1 MQTFVKQLKGSF
13 IRFGRTYW
21 KDIIVLSGV
30 LLVILLYGAALFR
43 PGMVVF
49 SDMSFGLSSNR
60 YLEEIF
66 GAWNNRWSTTTLLN
80 VPRLLYIFPFYLL
93 SLAFGASG
101 PILIKSFIFGLL
113 IVSAVS
119 MFALTKR
126 LHSVYVSAH
135 FSLLSLVAFGI
146 AALFYALNPWII
158 TRIQHIYLL
167 CGYSVFP
174 LALLLFLNIFDPKFR
189 EQLNPNFTLSARL
202 TRRTWIDLVGLAV
215 IFAFMAG
222 GIHYF
227 FFSLIYMGIMVG
239 LIFLKTFWIHRKEHI
254 IKPLIGFY
262 VRSTVAFGL
271 IFLLFNS
278 YWFFMYVG
286 SILTGSQA
294 SQHNINVSDT
304 LMLFSRNS
312 SWSNVVYLTS
322 YWWPMF
328 DLTTLPLSFWLG
340 GGLILLLILL
350 GALVSYRQ
358 PIHLFFTGLSLPLI
372 IFATGTHEQVADFFV
387 LFVTKT
393 PLIGAMFR
401 DPNKLVGLLMV
412 SYSLLLASSL
422 ATIFNRPSKTLPLP
436 LYRTLTIGI
445 TVVALSM
452 FFLPYRS
459 VYMEG
464 FYRPVT
470 MPKEY
475 TTVQSLIDGKWLQ
488 FPVADE
494 MTQPGTGVATPT
506 WNKNPNPDGE
516 VKATGDVQ
524 VYGSQADTVFHHEG
538 STPTIGYMMT
548 FLQYLLDTGRSD
560 QAGQIAKA
568 FGLNQFAYR
577 TEYAGMAERQAFN
590 KQLLKTQHDLL
601 ATKHVGLFT
610 LFDLIEPLDTR
621 TVPQL
626 ILTPYGLERSVT
638 FSTLDDYSLGA
649 QSILYATQ
657 AHQDGLSWLKQD
669 DIIEMA
675 EENDLLLSQV
685 PDAYFWKPFDA
696 IDSANS
702 FLNWGKTFLAN
713 SDWRWYLRTQGI
725 TNPSFDLDFGDGI
738 GLSFASA
745 KIDAPV
751 YKLDQLKTKQVAS
764 FNSMLEDETFFKADN
779 PDVVDLSPN
788 PLSKENNLPV
798 LRAEVAEGDPKYIW
812 QVAKSGKLKALPNN
826 AYRFDITASGRGVDR
841 LHVKVRFYDAK
852 DRELNQTY
860 VVAPRDSGDVDAIHL
875 QGEYVTPKDA
885 KTMRIDLLSFQRPE
899 RKTYWWVHDIKI
911 YSFEDYMVPNTIEMT
926 KDTVRGRYAGYA
938 RVLLNKNGG
947 QLDFEFNGQKIPIH
961 TKQAAGAKLVWV
973 PLGNLVAK
981 GATSTLRVTNTLG
994 FNAIQ
999 NIVLIPKPEL
1009 TKLTEQLDEKLA
1021 ITKTM
1026 MVLEAETAFDYT
1038 GHVQSERNYPG
1049 FSFGKGIAAQRGT
1062 LQRSI
1067 DIREDG
1073 NYEIQLKA
1081 TRPTNPKGRLTV
1093 LIRNETDVVYRRV
1106 LIASDFKATDIR
1118 KTDLGKNTITFD
1130 PLHRDFAYQLESLP
1144 DVYRALHQIT
1154 LEDIPLVSGRY
1165 EIELTYSSAVPSL
1178 VTMDDLHK
1186 FDPNEIVTDKPLAEP
1201 EAAANCATCVSITE
1215 DMFRDSER
1223 DGVYTIDYDPTCS
1236 CDWYIYASQKVKAKP
1251 NHEYLLQFDAVSQ
1264 NVRQRHLKVYYLD
1277 ADDRVIGTDFINEV
1291 EEDKKSRWN
1300 HYEQILIPP
1309 KKAVR
1314 MQLHIWT
1321 RGNEKT
1327 AGKLKLKNLEFL
1339 PYEKLIL
1346 VDQFMVA
1353 EQTGTPLFATAA
1365 PETLSVDKSW
1375 MSRQLTSKD
1384 TLGRFTV
1391 NDSPTPLFEL
1401 KDGVAPMRGNIAL
1414 NGVSQLYRSPQKEA
1428 AVTVVLRPIYYGG
1441 LGLLILAFPLSFLII
1456 WWMTGRRPET
1466 WRTRLRHRFS
1476 FRPSFRNPFK
1486 KER

>member
-1 MQTFVKQLKGSF
+1 MQTSRKQLMDSLK
-13 IRFGRTYW
+13 RFGRTYW
-21 KDIIVLSGV
+21 KDAIVLSSV
-30 LLVILLYGAALFR
+30 LLVIFLYGAALFQ

-49 SDMSFGLSSNR
+49 SDLSFGLSSNR

-80 VPRLLYIFPFYLL
+80 VARLIYIFPFYLL
-93 SLAFGASG
+93 SLLFGASG

-119 MFALTKR
+119 MFAFTKR
-126 LHSVYVSAH
+126 LHSVYVSPH
-135 FSLLSLVAFGI
+135 FSFLSLVAFGI
-146 AALFYALNPWII
+146 AALFYALNPWVI

-174 LALLLFLNIFDPKFR
+174 LALLLFFNIFDPKFR
-189 EQLNPNFTLSARL
+189 EQLNPKFSLSDRL
-202 TRRTWIDLVGLAV
+202 SRRTWIDIVGLAV
-215 IFAFMAG
+215 VFAFMAA

-239 LIFLKTFWIHRKEHI
+239 LIFLKTYWTHRREGI
-254 IKPLIGFY
+254 LKPLIGFY
-262 VRSTVAFGL
+262 VRSTLAFSM

-278 YWFFMYVG
+278 YWFLMYVG

-304 LMLFSRNS
+304 LMLFSRHS
-312 SWSNVVYLTS
+312 SWSNVLYLTS

-328 DLTTLPLSFWLG
+328 DLTTLPISFWLG
-340 GGLILLLILL
+340 GGIILLLVLL

-358 PIHLFFTGLSLPLI
+358 PILLFFTGLSIPLI
-372 IFATGTHEQVADFFV
+372 VFATGTHEQVADFFV

-422 ATIFNRPSKTLPLP
+422 ATLFNRPSKTLPLA
-436 LYRTLTIGI
+436 LYRTFAIGI
-445 TVVALSM
+445 TVIALSL
-452 FFLPYRS
+452 FFLPYRA

-464 FYRPVT
+464 FYHPVK
-470 MPKEY
+470 MPQEY
-475 TTVQSLIDGKWLQ
+475 SAVQELIDGKWLQ
-488 FPVADE
+488 FPIADE

-524 VYGSQADTVFHHEG
+524 VYGSQTDTVFHHEG
-538 STPTIGYMMT
+538 ASPTVGYMMT
-548 FLQYLLDTGRSD
+548 FMQYLLDTGRSD

-577 TEYAGMAERQAFN
+577 TEYSGMAERQAFN
-590 KQLLKTQHDLL
+590 KEILATQHDLL
-601 ATKHVGLFT
+601 ATKQVGLFT
-610 LFDLIEPLDTR
+610 LFDLIEPLGTR

-638 FSTLDDYSLGA
+638 YSTLDDYSLGA
-649 QSILYATQ
+649 QSILFATQ

-725 TNPSFDLDFGDGI
+725 TNPAFDLDFGDGI

-779 PDVVDLSPN
+779 PDIVDLSPN
-788 PLSKENNLPV
+788 PISKENNLPV

-812 QVAKSGKLKALPNN
+812 QVAKSGKLQALPNN

-875 QGEYVTPKDA
+875 QGEFVTPKDA
-885 KTMRIDLLSFQRPE
+885 TTMRIDLLSFQRPE
-899 RKTYWWVHDIKI
+899 RKTYWWIHDIKI
-911 YSFEDYMVPNTIEMT
+911 FSFEDYMVPNTIEMT
-926 KDTVRGRYAGYA
+926 KETVRGRYAGYA
-938 RVLLNKNGG
+938 RVLLNQNGG
-947 QLDFEFNGQKIPIH
+947 QLDFEFNGQNIPIN
-961 TKQAAGAKLVWV
+961 TKQTAGAKLVWV
-973 PLGNLVAK
+973 PLGNLVADS
-981 GATSTLRVTNTLG
+981 TSSTLRVTNTVG

-1009 TKLTEQLDEKLA
+1009 TDLKDQLEEKLA

-1026 MVLEAETAFDYT
+1026 MVLEAETSFDYT
-1038 GHVQSERNYPG
+1038 GHLQSERNYPAL
-1049 FSFGKGIAAQRGT
+1049 SFGKGVAAQRGT
-1062 LQRSI
+1062 LKRMI

-1073 NYEIQLKA
+1073 TYDIKLKA
-1081 TRPTNPKGRLTV
+1081 TRPTNTKGRLTV
-1093 LIRNETDVVYRRV
+1093 LIRDGTDEVYRQT
-1106 LIASDFKATDIR
+1106 LSAKDFKKTDIR
-1118 KTDLGKNTITFD
+1118 KEKIGQHTVTFD
-1130 PLHRDFAYQLESLP
+1130 PLYRDFPYQLEALS
-1144 DVYRALHQIT
+1144 DVYQTLHQIT
-1154 LEDIPLVSGRY
+1154 LSDIPLASGRY
-1165 EIELTYSSAVPSL
+1165 EIELDYESAVPSL

-1215 DMFRDSER
+1215 DMFRDSEQ
-1223 DGVYTIDYDPTCS
+1223 DEVYTIDYDPTCS
-1236 CDWYIYASQKVKAKP
+1236 CDWYIYASQKVEAKP

-1277 ADDRVIGTDFINEV
+1277 EDDRVIGTDFINEV

-1309 KKAVR
+1309 KEAVR

-1346 VDQFMVA
+1346 VDQFMLA
-1353 EQTGTPLFATAA
+1353 EQTGTPLFATAT
-1365 PETLSVDKSW
+1365 PETLDVVKSL
-1375 MSRQLTSKD
+1375 MRRQITSQQ

-1401 KDGVAPMRGNIAL
+1401 QDGDTPMRGNIAL
-1414 NGVSQLYRSPQKEA
+1414 NGVTQLYRSTQQQA
-1428 AVTVVLRPIYYGG
+1428 AVTVVLRPIYYAG
-1441 LGLLILAFPLSFLII
+1441 LGLLALAFPLSLLLIGL
-1456 WWMTGRRPET
+1456 MTGQRFEPF
-1466 WRTRLRHRFS
+1466 RTRLRERFAARRR
-1476 FRPSFRNPFK
+1476 FRK
-1486 KER
+1486 K